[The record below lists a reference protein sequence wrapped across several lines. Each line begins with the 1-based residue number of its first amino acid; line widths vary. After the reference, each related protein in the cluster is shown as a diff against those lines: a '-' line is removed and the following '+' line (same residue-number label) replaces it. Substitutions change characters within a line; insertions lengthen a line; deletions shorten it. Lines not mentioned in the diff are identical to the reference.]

1 MPTASEFRQFAAQ
14 ARCDADEYDQW
25 AAEATTEKMATK
37 YAANAEKRRDDAR
50 FYERQATEKDAI
62 EARRAATILEDTS
75 E

>member
-1 MPTASEFRQFAAQ
+1 MPTAAEFRHFAAQ

-25 AAEATTEKMATK
+25 AVEATTEKMAIK
-37 YAANAEKRRDDAR
+37 YKVNAGKRRDDAR
-50 FYERQATEKDAI
+50 FYERHATEKDTI